1 MHGQT
6 TLTFSSQRPGR
17 SFKTRIWWA
26 ADIFAPGVEKQACE
40 LETSVS
46 VVPSLR
52 MRENM
57 SSRPSSTPLPVLYV
71 TVTNRNVVDIM
82 QLVSSSL

>member
-1 MHGQT
+1 MVDV
-6 TLTFSSQRPGR
+6 L
-17 SFKTRIWWA
+17 
-26 ADIFAPGVEKQACE
+26 APGVEKQACE

-52 MRENM
+52 MHETV

-71 TVTNRNVVDIM
+71 IVTNGNVVDIM
-82 QLVSSSL
+82 QLVSSYLCDHLINFIIRMILKREMCSSI